1 MSPKHVKVILSV
13 GAVGLFV
20 LLFIA
25 PKVSSGEPT
34 KENKMA
40 SKATIDLTGNVQ
52 MYLSM
57 AERSLAPDLKT
68 QAEQLQKAA
77 QKDIVFSDSL
87 ARFWDKQKRPD
98 LASYILEKKAE
109 RNNKGADWFAAADRY
124 YYSVQF
130 VKDATERPLIFQS
143 AIRCYQ
149 NGLKLE
155 PASID
160 PQIMMASCYLE
171 GGIGSPMDGI
181 NILREI
187 EKKDS
192 NNVKLQLVFAF
203 ASVKSNQVDK
213 AIARFNKVL
222 QIDPGYIE
230 AYLHLAELYQQ
241 MNNVDKAIEM
251 LETYAA
257 KTPDPTEKLEMEK
270 YIKELKLK

>member
-1 MSPKHVKVILSV
+1 MSPKQVKLIMSV

-25 PKVSSGEPT
+25 PKVSSREQP

-40 SKATIDLTGNVQ
+40 SKANIDLTGNVQ
-52 MYLSM
+52 LYLNM
-57 AERSLAPDLKT
+57 AEKALAPDLKN
-68 QAEQLQKAA
+68 QLEQLQKAA

-98 LASYILEKKAE
+98 LASFILEKKAE
-109 RNNKGADWFAAADRY
+109 RSNKGADWFTAGNRY
-124 YYSVQF
+124 YYGVQF
-130 VKDATERPLIFQS
+130 VKDETERPLIFQS
-143 AIRCYQ
+143 AIRCYKS
-149 NGLKLE
+149 GLKFE
-155 PASID
+155 PNSID

-181 NILREI
+181 SILKEI

-203 ASVKSNQVDK
+203 ASVKSNQIDK
-213 AIARFNKVL
+213 ALARFNKVL

-251 LETYAA
+251 LEAYAS